1 MSQSFINFLINQL
14 DTRWNEVSILL
25 DSAGYHEENNH
36 DLHDAI
42 CRSVCVLMVAH
53 FEGFYKDLI
62 KNLIEDLRINKK
74 FSDLPN
80 SIQRNY
86 CSNFIDPKSSSE
98 TKNKITMSLIEKFKE
113 VDISISYEPFL
124 FSKNENPKPQ
134 IIETLFE
141 NIGIKRIFEILES
154 SDYESVFE
162 EENIEIENRVKNL
175 SNALENYS
183 YSYPYMYDK
192 SYFNMN
198 PISKKKSGQ
207 RTLWQEFLDE
217 VNRRRHGI
225 AHGSDVQNGQSV
237 EALILTKNK
246 LRCLQLALLH
256 VVIEFF
262 GEIKCIDDVE
272 EPILT
277 PIM

>member
-1 MSQSFINFLINQL
+1 MSQSFINFLLTEL

-25 DSAGYHEENNH
+25 ESASSYEGNND

-62 KNLIEDLRINKK
+62 KNLIEDLRVNKN
-74 FSDLPN
+74 FSDLSK

-86 CSNFIDPKSSSE
+86 CSIFIDSKSSSE
-98 TKNKITMSLIEKFKE
+98 TKNRITESLIEKFKE

-124 FSKNENPKPQ
+124 FNRNENPKPQ
-134 IIETLFE
+134 IIEKLFE
-141 NIGIKRIFEILES
+141 NIGIKKIFEILES

-162 EENIEIENRVKNL
+162 EENSEIENRVKNI
-175 SNALENYS
+175 SNALEDYS

-198 PISKKKSGQ
+198 PTSKKKSGQ

-217 VNRRRHGI
+217 INRRRHGI

-237 EALILTKNK
+237 EGLILTKNK

-262 GEIKCIDDVE
+262 GEIKCMEDVE
-272 EPILT
+272 ELIPT
-277 PIM
+277 

>member
-1 MSQSFINFLINQL
+1 MSQSFINFLVNEL
-14 DTRWNEVSILL
+14 DSRWNEVSILL
-25 DSAGYHEENNH
+25 ETASQYEEKNEV
-36 DLHDAI
+36 LHDAI

-62 KNLIEDLRINKK
+62 KNLIEDLRVNKN
-74 FSDLPN
+74 FSELSK

-86 CSNFIDPKSSSE
+86 CNIFVDAKSSPE
-98 TKNKITMSLIEKFKE
+98 TKNKITESLIEKFKE

-124 FSKNENPKPQ
+124 FNKNENPKPQ
-134 IIETLFE
+134 VIETLFE
-141 NIGIKRIFEILES
+141 NIGIKKIFEILAS

-162 EENIEIENRVKNL
+162 EENSEVEERVKTISRDL
-175 SNALENYS
+175 DEYS
-183 YSYPYMYDK
+183 YSYPYVYDK

-198 PISKKKSGQ
+198 PTSNKKSGQ

-217 VNRRRHGI
+217 INRKRHGI
-225 AHGSDVQNGQSV
+225 AHGSDLYNGQSV

-262 GEIKCIDDVE
+262 GEIKCIEKIEDCASA
-272 EPILT
+272 
-277 PIM
+277 